1 MKHLQDYINEA
12 VKINEGIESKTIT
25 FDFTDLENSEETVK
39 LLDGQTGISV
49 DGLKVTLSITKDNVD
64 SIGTAQDILQQYCS
78 TIRRSQKVSS
88 NEQYAQKTV
97 SFEKKVGEMNDAIDE
112 ITNPDDDKEDDDDD
126 QKE

>member
-25 FDFTDLENSEETVK
+25 FDFTDLENGEETVK
-39 LLDGQTGISV
+39 SLDGQTGISV

-97 SFEKKVGEMNDAIDE
+97 SFEKKVGEMNDAINE
-112 ITNPDDDKEDDDDD
+112 ITNPDDEDDDD

>member
-25 FDFTDLENSEETVK
+25 FDFTDLENGEETVK
-39 LLDGQTGISV
+39 SLDGQTGISV

-112 ITNPDDDKEDDDDD
+112 ITNPDDDEDDNDAS
-126 QKE
+126 KE

>member
-25 FDFTDLENSEETVK
+25 FDFTDLENGEDTVK
-39 LLDGQTGISV
+39 SLDGQTGISV

-78 TIRRSQKVSS
+78 TIRKSQKVSS

-112 ITNPDDDKEDDDDD
+112 ITNPDDEEEDNDDSKE
-126 QKE
+126 

>member
-25 FDFTDLENSEETVK
+25 FDFTDLENGEETVK
-39 LLDGQTGISV
+39 SLDGQTGISV

-112 ITNPDDDKEDDDDD
+112 ITNPDEEDDDD

>member
-25 FDFTDLENSEETVK
+25 FDFTDLENGEETVK
-39 LLDGQTGISV
+39 SLDGQTGISV

-112 ITNPDDDKEDDDDD
+112 ITNPDDEEEDNDDTKE
-126 QKE
+126 